1 MKIKALIASLLLV
14 SVTANAQFG
23 GLSSLAGGK
32 ESNDQAENGV
42 SAEESQEALV
52 QTFVETLTLVMT
64 AQQLLQGALGNSEEA
79 ASLQLSI
86 DELSGEECPKDCL
99 DRIVQISSSAS
110 ASIQEKI
117 EAQESLEADK
127 KELYIA
133 AIPSYIQGTLKAKD
147 LATDTA
153 EWSKQS
159 LAEIKEAGVMGAGKM
174 RSKLEIGTFVA
185 SNIPTLV
192 KSWSESTGLVLS
204 FAKSNDISLD
214 SMEGVND
221 FPF

>member
-32 ESNDQAENGV
+32 ESNDQVENGV

-86 DELSGEECPKDCL
+86 DELSGDCPKECL
-99 DRIVQISSSAS
+99 DRTVQISSSAS

-133 AIPSYIQGTLKAKD
+133 AIPSYIQGTLKARD

-192 KSWSESTGLVLS
+192 KSWGESTSLVLS

-221 FPF
+221 FAF